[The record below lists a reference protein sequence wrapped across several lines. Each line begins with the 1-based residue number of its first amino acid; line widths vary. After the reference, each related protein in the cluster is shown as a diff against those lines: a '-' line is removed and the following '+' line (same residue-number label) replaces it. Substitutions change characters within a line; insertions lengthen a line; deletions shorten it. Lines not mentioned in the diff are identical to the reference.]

1 LWRAISAQNH
11 GTISTAIQLTA
22 IVTIVPIISALI
34 LAIFIV

>member
-11 GTISTAIQLTA
+11 GTISTAVHLAA

-34 LAIFIV
+34 LAILIV